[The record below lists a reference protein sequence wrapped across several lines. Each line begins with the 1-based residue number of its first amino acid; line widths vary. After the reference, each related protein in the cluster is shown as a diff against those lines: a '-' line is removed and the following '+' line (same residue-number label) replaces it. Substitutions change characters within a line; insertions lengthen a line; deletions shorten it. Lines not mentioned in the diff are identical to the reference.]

1 MFIDIRGIIIHISP
15 AVDVCFFAHTLDK
28 EQAGKNHANL
38 DRYNQVEEYCQDK
51 GSKKYND
58 ITLWSSLDQFY
69 KGTPLAHIICNDK
82 QDCCDCWH
90 WNHSGIW
97 HQYDKYNDQCN
108 GMNDS
113 GNRSTSA
120 VFNICSSSCNSS
132 CRRDSAEKGR
142 SNVAGSLGYKFHVGT
157 VFTVDHSVCDNTG
170 KQRFNRCEN
179 SNRKCVRKCILNNF
193 K

>member
-1 MFIDIRGIIIHISP
+1 M
-15 AVDVCFFAHTLDK
+15 CFFAHTLDK

-38 DRYNQVEEYCQDK
+38 DCYDQVEEYCQDK

-97 HQYDKYNDQCN
+97 H
-108 GMNDS
+108 
-113 GNRSTSA
+113 
-120 VFNICSSSCNSS
+120 
-132 CRRDSAEKGR
+132 
-142 SNVAGSLGYKFHVGT
+142 
-157 VFTVDHSVCDNTG
+157 
-170 KQRFNRCEN
+170 
-179 SNRKCVRKCILNNF
+179 
-193 K
+193 